1 MTSGHDGKGRF
12 TSGNTEGRGRQIT
25 ALKRALLEAVTPE
38 DMAEIAKAIAEKAKQ
53 GDTKAAE
60 LLFNRLL
67 GKPAQSKE
75 PEEPL
80 TMDCVYD
87 DELADDQQDE
97 GTASASVYGFQFDT
111 AELNRRLKADRAKAE
126 AELMGQA

>member
-1 MTSGHDGKGRF
+1 MNSGHDDKGRF
-12 TSGNTEGRGRQIT
+12 TSGNTEGRGRQVT

-67 GKPAQSKE
+67 GKPAQTKE

-80 TMDCVYD
+80 TLDGFYID
-87 DELADDQQDE
+87 DELPDDDGEAVDAD
-97 GTASASVYGFQFDT
+97 SIQFDMT
-111 AELNRRLKADRAKAE
+111 DFERQLKEQNQREQREARAAN
-126 AELMGQA
+126 A

>member
-1 MTSGHDGKGRF
+1 MTNGHDEKGRF
-12 TSGNTEGRGRQIT
+12 TSGNTEGRGRQVT

-67 GKPAQSKE
+67 GKPAQTKE

-80 TMDCVYD
+80 TLDSICIDDYVD
-87 DELADDQQDE
+87 DELPDDDGESADGAE
-97 GTASASVYGFQFDT
+97 GLKLDM
-111 AELNRRLKADRAKAE
+111 AEFERHLKADAE
-126 AELMGQA
+126 AAKS

>member
-1 MTSGHDGKGRF
+1 MSNGHDDKGRF
-12 TSGNTEGRGRQIT
+12 TSGNTEGRGRQVT

-67 GKPAQSKE
+67 GKPAQTKE

-80 TMDCVYD
+80 TLDSFYID
-87 DELADDQQDE
+87 DELPDDDGEAGDVDNIQWDMSSLERHLQEQNELDRQRQ
-97 GTASASVYGFQFDT
+97 TAIA
-111 AELNRRLKADRAKAE
+111 ANA
-126 AELMGQA
+126 